1 MLEARQS
8 YLGDKWKC
16 EAFANA
22 ILCAFQRPEEE
33 KLTPRICESLF
44 QIALVQASCTKPNL
58 FIEDTWAYSQ
68 AKLLE
73 LQSLVRDSVRAAKSE
88 RFVIPLYRETENVG
102 WLCFCQ
108 SL

>member
-16 EAFANA
+16 EAFANV
-22 ILCAFQRPEEE
+22 ILCAFQRPEEK

-44 QIALVQASCTKPNL
+44 QIALVQASRTKPNL
-58 FIEDTWAYSQ
+58 FIEDSQ

-73 LQSLVRDSVRAAKSE
+73 LQSLVRDSVRATKSE
-88 RFVIPLYRETENVG
+88 RFVITLYRETGNVG
-102 WLCFCQ
+102 WLCFR
-108 SL
+108 